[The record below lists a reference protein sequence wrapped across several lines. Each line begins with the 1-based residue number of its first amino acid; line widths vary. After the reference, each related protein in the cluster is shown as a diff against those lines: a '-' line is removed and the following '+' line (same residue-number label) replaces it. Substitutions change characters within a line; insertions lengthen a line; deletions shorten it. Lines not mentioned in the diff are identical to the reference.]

1 MPVSVSKVDIWTAEI
16 SDQAGALDR
25 ILSAVAN
32 AGGNLECVIGR
43 RNPAKPGSGH
53 VYLTPI
59 KGAKVQKAAR
69 DVGLSL
75 AANISTLRVEMPN
88 KPGQGQMP
96 QAPAD
101 WEDLLAAIEKAH
113 TDYRAVVESFSD
125 AQLMENVKFFS
136 APKTMGDYQRI
147 GFMWFLLSDQIH
159 HRGQFSIYSR
169 MADGKVPSIYGP
181 SADEPWT

>member
-1 MPVSVSKVDIWTAEI
+1 MESSKQQFLDAYEREHQITMRLLRAYPADKLELRPHPKCKTARELAWMF
-16 SDQAGALDR
+16 AGERALGT
-25 ILSAVAN
+25 AVLNNWYA
-32 AGGNLECVIGR
+32 
-43 RNPAKPGSGH
+43 
-53 VYLTPI
+53 T
-59 KGAKVQKAAR
+59 
-69 DVGLSL
+69 
-75 AANISTLRVEMPN
+75 N

>member
-1 MPVSVSKVDIWTAEI
+1 MSTSTTGHAAPAGVGVLPTPKQQFLDAYEREHQITMRLLRAYPADKLELRPHPKCKTARELAWMF
-16 SDQAGALDR
+16 AGERALGT
-25 ILSAVAN
+25 AVVNDWYA
-32 AGGNLECVIGR
+32 
-43 RNPAKPGSGH
+43 
-53 VYLTPI
+53 T
-59 KGAKVQKAAR
+59 
-69 DVGLSL
+69 
-75 AANISTLRVEMPN
+75 N
-88 KPGQGQMP
+88 KPGPGQMP
-96 QAPAD
+96 QGPAD

>member
-1 MPVSVSKVDIWTAEI
+1 MSTSTTGHAAPAGVGVLPTPKQQFLDAYEREHQITMRLLRAYPPDQVELRPHPKCKTAREL
-16 SDQAGALDR
+16 AWMFAAERALGT
-25 ILSAVAN
+25 AVLNDWYATN
-32 AGGNLECVIGR
+32 
-43 RNPAKPGSGH
+43 KPGS
-53 VYLTPI
+53 
-59 KGAKVQKAAR
+59 
-69 DVGLSL
+69 
-75 AANISTLRVEMPN
+75 
-88 KPGQGQMP
+88 GQMP

-101 WEDLLAAIEKAH
+101 WQDLLAAIEKAH

>member
-1 MPVSVSKVDIWTAEI
+1 MSTSTTGHDAPAGIGVVPTPKQQFLDAYEREHQITMRLLRAYPADKVELRPHPKCKTAREL
-16 SDQAGALDR
+16 AWMFAAERALGT
-25 ILSAVAN
+25 AVLNNWYA
-32 AGGNLECVIGR
+32 
-43 RNPAKPGSGH
+43 
-53 VYLTPI
+53 T
-59 KGAKVQKAAR
+59 
-69 DVGLSL
+69 
-75 AANISTLRVEMPN
+75 N
-88 KPGQGQMP
+88 KPGQGQLP

-101 WEDLLAAIEKAH
+101 WQDLLAAIEKAH

-181 SADEPWT
+181 SADEPWN

>member
-1 MPVSVSKVDIWTAEI
+1 MSTSPTGHTTPAGVGVLPTPKQQFLDAYEREHQITMRLLRAYPADKLELRPHPKCKTARELAWMF
-16 SDQAGALDR
+16 AGERALGT
-25 ILSAVAN
+25 AVLNNWYA
-32 AGGNLECVIGR
+32 
-43 RNPAKPGSGH
+43 
-53 VYLTPI
+53 T
-59 KGAKVQKAAR
+59 
-69 DVGLSL
+69 
-75 AANISTLRVEMPN
+75 N

-181 SADEPWT
+181 SADEPWS